1 MTAVKDF
8 VVRKG
13 LQVTESIKLG
23 NKTITKL
30 VDSAEV
36 TSIVQQPSVISQ
48 VAGSTSVGQLTN
60 VNLTPNPEVLSLAV
74 DSPTAGHA
82 SPWLWTWV
90 SGALPYARATI
101 TNQSQSNVP
110 LYIDGTYTLFN
121 FAAHEIHG
129 TMTQTHKIYLKW
141 IEGAGTD
148 NLPSWSTSALNV
160 QNITFAGVNGGAATE
175 VQRLNI
181 SVPSSISLPTLVA
194 PTITYNV
201 AFANAGAY
209 TFSGNAVGDN
219 PNIGPLYKGGTY
231 TFTLDSSISG
241 HPFYLTTDDG
251 TNFSA
256 GQYVGEYTTGVT
268 GSRNDSGTVV
278 FTVPANA
285 PSTLYYQC
293 GQHAAMKG
301 TITIKDLQV
310 ETNEAGNYV
319 LYFQHDQEDHAV
331 PVEIRP
337 RPTIAGQSCLVYDTT
352 TSKFIPQDI
361 GDYIT
366 KTAIARERITELAT
380 DEITSKLNDDT
391 ITNLTKVKNQ
401 TTFAAN
407 LYQQGTLQVVT
418 GTARWYAPFN
428 LQIIAINNKVSVSA
442 DQNILITIKKNGVS
456 TKTGSIA
463 SGALSSTVSSPEF
476 TMSEGDYITVD
487 ITQVGTANKGENL
500 VVQFKYKQT

>member
-36 TSIVQQPSVISQ
+36 SSIVQEPAVISQ
-48 VAGSTSVGQLTN
+48 VAASTSVGQLTN
-60 VNLTPNPEVLSLAV
+60 VDLTPNPEVLTIAV
-74 DSPTAGHA
+74 DAPTAGHA
-82 SPWLWTWV
+82 APWLWTWT
-90 SGALPYARATI
+90 SGALPYARTTI
-101 TNQSQSNVP
+101 TNQAQSNVP
-110 LYIDGTYTLFN
+110 LYIDGTYLLYN
-121 FAAHEIHG
+121 FAAHDIHG

-141 IEGAGTD
+141 IEGAGVE
-148 NLPSWSTSALNV
+148 NLVSWATSTLNV
-160 QNITFAGVNGGAATE
+160 ANITIAGVNGGAATE

-181 SVPSSISLPTLVA
+181 AVPSTITLPTLVA
-194 PTITYNV
+194 PTVTYNV
-201 AFANAGAY
+201 EFANTGAY
-209 TFSGNAVGDN
+209 TFSGTAVGDN
-219 PNIGPLYKGGTY
+219 PSIGPLYKGGTY
-231 TFTLDSSISG
+231 TFTLDSSVSG

-268 GSRNDSGTVV
+268 GSRNDSGNVV

-301 TITIKDLQV
+301 TITIKDLEV
-310 ETNEAGNYV
+310 ETNESGNYI
-319 LYFQHDQEDHAV
+319 LYFQHDQEDHVV

-366 KTAIARERITELAT
+366 KTATARERITELAT

-391 ITNLTKVKNQ
+391 ITNLTKVKDQ
-401 TTFAAN
+401 TVYAAN
-407 LYQQGTLQVVT
+407 LYQQGTLQLVT
-418 GTARWYAPFN
+418 GTARWYAPFA
-428 LQIIAINNKVSVSA
+428 LQIVAINNKVSTAA
-442 DQNILITIKKNGVS
+442 DQNILITIKKNGTSV
-456 TKTGSIA
+456 KTGSIA
-463 SGALSSTVSSPEF
+463 ASALSSTVTSPEF
-476 TMSEGDYITVD
+476 TMAEGDYITVD
-487 ITQVGTANKGENL
+487 ITQIGTTNKGENL